1 MEQFGKLWLVIAI
14 LFSFYGF
21 AYDVSSPGSRIVNQ
35 QLLTMQSNIIIF
47 GGLMIV
53 ASILLIGFG
62 KLSEASKVSSMSPE
76 VATEYSERKA
86 RNKKITEIVWAI
98 IALGAA
104 YFISEAAGL
113 W

>member
-14 LFSFYGF
+14 ILSLYGF
-21 AYDVSSPGSRIVNQ
+21 EYDVSSPGSRIVNQ

-62 KLSEASKVSSMSPE
+62 KLSESSKVSNMSPD
-76 VATEYSERKA
+76 VAAEYSERKA
-86 RNKKITEIVWAI
+86 RSKKIAEIVWAI
-98 IALGAA
+98 IAAAVA
-104 YFISEAAGL
+104 YFIGKAAGL